1 MMLDPSTLKVADLK
15 AQLKRR
21 GLAVGGLK
29 KDLVERLQQALNAE
43 KHGGDAE
50 PGENLG
56 DEHVGSH
63 DEKQQVKPQMP
74 EVQQNGT
81 PAAADSTPI
90 LQPSIEVIDARN
102 APTFSPK
109 HHLGQGTPDPSQPET
124 PPPLHP
130 IDSDKRN
137 LEGAPVEQHDIRIAP
152 TKHKKEK
159 EPESEHEVAD
169 MDAMDIIATEVVP
182 VVAVSGVGELENVGI
197 QKRTEDETEE
207 KPSQDAKA
215 SIAVTPAS
223 QTDIPNSMT
232 GDTMDTSPDLTNA
245 EVRKRKRRSQSP
257 PPFIPLISD
266 ERESV
271 EEPSPKKSRQEPP
284 LEVRHSSTSK
294 PADIRFKAL
303 VDPTSS
309 AVTEVVI
316 PAPKFAV
323 AEADS
328 DTETFST
335 PALHPA
341 TPALYIR
348 DLMRPIK
355 TPALRSHLLSL
366 ATKSPVEQHH
376 MDEDII
382 KMFYVNP
389 LKTHAFVVFESTYCA
404 TRVRAGLNGRKFP
417 ASEKWRKPL
426 WVDFLPEDVVGEWIA
441 EEEQGS
447 TVGGGRGVVRWN
459 VVYEDD
465 HKGTVRVW
473 HEEGD
478 NGGQSNGGRGSI
490 STASLK
496 GPGAGPGVGLVGSSS
511 GPEARISTPSRAS
524 SPNRERRTSSPHP
537 RSPPPTMPRADRD
550 RLALAQSHHHDL
562 PASSASKN
570 FQTIDQLFRGT
581 KTKPRLYYLPVP
593 EDVARRRLEEEKD
606 RERLVGTGEIR
617 DARERPGAPNWG
629 GSGKRRE
636 RGHRA
641 GRGSGRGGDYYVPG
655 ERDAGRDREDGWG
668 RAGDRERDRARDRD
682 RGGYG
687 NRDRKDQSRSRSACW
702 R

>member
-1 MMLDPSTLKVADLK
+1 MLDPSTLKVADLK

-43 KHGGDAE
+43 KHGSDTE
-50 PGENLG
+50 PEENLG

-63 DEKQQVKPQMP
+63 DVKQKVKPQMQ
-74 EVQQNGT
+74 EARQNGT
-81 PAAADSTPI
+81 PVAADTTPI
-90 LQPSIEVIDARN
+90 LQPHIEVIDARN
-102 APTFSPK
+102 APTISPN

-124 PPPLHP
+124 ITPPDP
-130 IDSDKRN
+130 IDPDKRD
-137 LEGAPVEQHDIRIAP
+137 LEGAAMEQHDIRIAP
-152 TKHKKEK
+152 AKHKKEQ
-159 EPESEHEVAD
+159 EPASEHEVAD
-169 MDAMDIIATEVVP
+169 AEAMDIVAMEAVQVEEVSSVQ
-182 VVAVSGVGELENVGI
+182 AMENVRI
-197 QKRTEDETEE
+197 ETKTQDDTEE
-207 KPSQDAKA
+207 KPTQDEKT
-215 SIAVTPAS
+215 SMAVRPE
-223 QTDIPNSMT
+223 IPTSMT
-232 GDTMDTSPDLTNA
+232 GDTMDTSLDLANA

-294 PADIRFKAL
+294 PVDIRFKAL

-323 AEADS
+323 AEVDS

-366 ATKSPVEQHH
+366 ATKSPVEHHH

-447 TVGGGRGVVRWN
+447 TVGGGRVVRWN

-478 NGGQSNGGRGSI
+478 
-490 STASLK
+490 
-496 GPGAGPGVGLVGSSS
+496 
-511 GPEARISTPSRAS
+511 
-524 SPNRERRTSSPHP
+524 
-537 RSPPPTMPRADRD
+537 
-550 RLALAQSHHHDL
+550 
-562 PASSASKN
+562 
-570 FQTIDQLFRGT
+570 
-581 KTKPRLYYLPVP
+581 
-593 EDVARRRLEEEKD
+593 
-606 RERLVGTGEIR
+606 
-617 DARERPGAPNWG
+617 
-629 GSGKRRE
+629 
-636 RGHRA
+636 
-641 GRGSGRGGDYYVPG
+641 
-655 ERDAGRDREDGWG
+655 
-668 RAGDRERDRARDRD
+668 
-682 RGGYG
+682 
-687 NRDRKDQSRSRSACW
+687 RDRKSVV
-702 R
+702 